1 MQQFLKSLTRDLG
14 PLRVAMAVTVA
25 LLVIAAPFAL
35 QPTNPNGWAIWP
47 TVVAPALFVI
57 FIFVLPL
64 DVTMTLVFR
73 ADKEGAERARLTR
86 VLTTELVLIALL
98 VAAWIPFVLGL
109 LDQV

>member
-1 MQQFLKSLTRDLG
+1 
-14 PLRVAMAVTVA
+14 MAITVA

-35 QPTNPNGWAIWP
+35 QPTNPHGWAIWP

-73 ADKEGAERARLTR
+73 ADTQGAERARLTR
-86 VLTTELVLIALL
+86 VLTVELVLTALL
-98 VAAWIPFVLGL
+98 TAAWIPFILRL
-109 LDQV
+109 LEPV